1 MLSSSLGNSR
11 VACEEQ
17 AAQSLLLL
25 FVRLKVRCLGGQ
37 NSKLGVTNSPHPNGV
52 LLAETGNVLET
63 GIFSELDKKQTN
75 KKKWTR
81 NQTIILFSC
90 T

>member
-1 MLSSSLGNSR
+1 MFSSSLGNSR
-11 VACEEQ
+11 VAWEGR

-25 FVRLKVRCLGGQ
+25 FIRLQVGCLGGQ
-37 NSKLGVTNSPHPNGV
+37 NAEPGVTNSPHPNGV
-52 LLAETGNVLET
+52 LLAEMGNGLET
-63 GIFSELDKKQTN
+63 GIFSEL
-75 KKKWTR
+75 WTR